1 MVSSQT
7 ASQSELDASRVPLGW
22 RDQCSAHK
30 TLYAP
35 WACEDERHGY
45 EKCQYD
51 EYVVPQVCPAF
62 PLADTDFGLG
72 STSYMRRMK
81 QLSAQK
87 KAAAEAADEE

>member
-7 ASQSELDASRVPLGW
+7 ASQSELDAARVPLGW

-30 TLYAP
+30 TLYAT

-45 EKCQYD
+45 EN
-51 EYVVPQVCPAF
+51 
-62 PLADTDFGLG
+62 
-72 STSYMRRMK
+72 YMRRMK

>member
-7 ASQSELDASRVPLGW
+7 ASQSEMDAARVPLGW
-22 RDQCSAHK
+22 RDQCSALLIPLNKCRHK

-51 EYVVPQVCPAF
+51 
-62 PLADTDFGLG
+62 D
-72 STSYMRRMK
+72 YMRRMK

-87 KAAAEAADEE
+87 RAAAEAEE

>member
-1 MVSSQT
+1 MVSAQT

-51 EYVVPQVCPAF
+51 EYVLLRPSPRLAPANRLVLH
-62 PLADTDFGLG
+62 PH
-72 STSYMRRMK
+72 SYMRRMK